1 MYRFTI
7 SKGDL
12 SLIKKRGIDAYLERN
27 RKYLFGVTSPK
38 EDSMYFLHVETTIN
52 ELEFM
57 NEPPQ
62 QHRYIASKHLLDK
75 LYNSIIDHGEIKN
88 IKTKVIHFEK
98 ECFNLLGYEIKGI
111 LFFVKDGWCHSRINM
126 KNNKGEFWISH
137 QAEFIKNAYKSIDSV
152 HIKKNS
158 KHSYKS
164 DENAVIAHVCAKV
177 CLSAIVLESLGL
189 TSVKKGLWRNRV
201 SKYSRV
207 NLLEYAEPSTN
218 KTMTWHF
225 RQLRNERFYRGV
237 HKK

>member
-1 MYRFTI
+1 MEFNEKEMNVYRFTI

-111 LFFVKDGWCHSRINM
+111 LFFVHSPVKPFVPKLSKM
-126 KNNKGEFWISH
+126 PSH
-137 QAEFIKNAYKSIDSV
+137 SFVCRWFSV
-152 HIKKNS
+152 FKKI
-158 KHSYKS
+158 Y
-164 DENAVIAHVCAKV
+164 
-177 CLSAIVLESLGL
+177 
-189 TSVKKGLWRNRV
+189 
-201 SKYSRV
+201 
-207 NLLEYAEPSTN
+207 P
-218 KTMTWHF
+218 
-225 RQLRNERFYRGV
+225 
-237 HKK
+237 